1 MMTTTGLKA
10 WISSVQK
17 ALLSRFSGGLE
28 SVIMKIPA
36 SEQEGGGDERVIVRW
51 RNVGSGD
58 VAILD
63 VRLMK

>member
-1 MMTTTGLKA
+1 
-10 WISSVQK
+10 
-17 ALLSRFSGGLE
+17 
-28 SVIMKIPA
+28 MKIPA